1 MVGLCSARGRDNDGR
16 RSDAEHRPQE
26 TGQRGRN
33 RAGQMPDH
41 VSERK
46 DYVSQVAAVACSPSN
61 VGFVVE
67 APQRTLD
74 RVEQFDNRGGLPT
87 VATDCRPTSNA
98 DIAQLTNC
106 DRERPFGR
114 LMITHIAKMSG
125 IVSQRPTDRRTQHR
139 LG

>member
-1 MVGLCSARGRDNDGR
+1 
-16 RSDAEHRPQE
+16 
-26 TGQRGRN
+26 
-33 RAGQMPDH
+33 MPDH

-106 DRERPFGR
+106 DRA
-114 LMITHIAKMSG
+114 LDDSG
-125 IVSQRPTDRRTQHR
+125 SEALSSAPKNKA
-139 LG
+139 G